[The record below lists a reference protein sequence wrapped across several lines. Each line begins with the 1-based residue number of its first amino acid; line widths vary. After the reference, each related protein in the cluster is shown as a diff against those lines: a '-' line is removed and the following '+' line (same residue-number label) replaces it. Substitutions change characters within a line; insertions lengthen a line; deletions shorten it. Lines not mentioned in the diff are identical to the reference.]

1 MFFWGDTTYFLLIP
15 ALILSVYA
23 QGKVS
28 STFNKFLKVESK
40 KGYTG
45 AQVARRILDENGLYN
60 VPIQLIH
67 GQLSDHYDPR
77 KRILRLSDAVYS
89 SSSVA
94 SLGVAAHEVGH
105 AIQHATG
112 YIPLKLRNSI
122 VPLASFGSQ
131 VAWFLFFIGLLFSA
145 PSLMDLGILFFSA
158 AVLFQVITLP
168 VELNASKRAIALLQ
182 SNGLIASD
190 EVKPTKK
197 VLQAAALTYV
207 AATATAVLQLLRLFI
222 LRGSRDD

>member
-77 KRILRLSDAVYS
+77 KRILRLSDSVYS